1 MKALIYKDFVSIKKS
16 LILMGLI
23 IGAMCLY
30 FYNEGQ
36 ILLTPTFFIL
46 IPIILL
52 GMVFGTD
59 SQDNVNK
66 YLIAMGFDRK
76 KIVVSR
82 CFIVWIMVVFA
93 LILTSFLGFSEN
105 PLTKNISMALILSLV
120 FFLTSIM
127 SLIQLP
133 LMYKFGAEKSRLIF
147 VLMYFAVFAF
157 FSAVSSNRE
166 IFLKYLDKGLSM
178 DQNLLAF
185 LIFVC
190 GILAN
195 IISLYLSVRVYENKE
210 F

>member
-16 LILMGLI
+16 LILMGMI
-23 IGAMCLY
+23 IFAMCFY
-30 FYNEGQ
+30 FYYEGQ
-36 ILLTPTFFIL
+36 ILLTPTFFVL

-76 KIVVSR
+76 KIVISR
-82 CFIVWIMVVFA
+82 YFIVWIMVAFA

-105 PLTKNISMALILSLV
+105 PLTKNISKGLILSLV
-120 FFLTSIM
+120 FFLTIIM

-147 VLMYFAVFAF
+147 VLMYFAVFIF

-166 IFLKYLDKGLSM
+166 IFLKYLNKGLSM
-178 DQNLLAF
+178 DQNLLA
-185 LIFVC
+185 IFIFIGTV
-190 GILAN
+190 LVN
-195 IISLYLSVRVYENKE
+195 IVSLYASFKIFENKE

>member
-16 LILMGLI
+16 LILMGI
-23 IGAMCLY
+23 IIFAMCLY

-36 ILLTPTFFIL
+36 ILLTPTFFVL

-66 YLIAMGFDRK
+66 YLIAMGFDRR
-76 KIVVSR
+76 KIVISR
-82 CFIVWIMVVFA
+82 YFIVWLMVGLA
-93 LILTSFLGFSEN
+93 LILSLFVGFSEN
-105 PLTKNISMALILSLV
+105 PLTKNINLSLILALV
-120 FFLTSIM
+120 FFITSIM

-166 IFLKYLDKGLSM
+166 IFLKYLNKGLSM
-178 DQNLLAF
+178 DQNLLA
-185 LIFVC
+185 IFIFIGTV
-190 GILAN
+190 LVN
-195 IISLYLSVRVYENKE
+195 IVSLYASFKIFENKE

>member
-16 LILMGLI
+16 LILMGI
-23 IGAMCLY
+23 IIFAMCFY
-30 FYNEGQ
+30 FYYEGQ
-36 ILLTPTFFIL
+36 ILLTPTFFVL

-76 KIVVSR
+76 KIVISR
-82 CFIVWIMVVFA
+82 YFIVWIMVAFA

-105 PLTKNISMALILSLV
+105 PLTKNISKGLILSLV

-147 VLMYFAVFAF
+147 VLMYFAVFIF

-166 IFLKYLDKGLSM
+166 IFLKYLNKGLSM
-178 DQNLLAF
+178 DQNLLA
-185 LIFVC
+185 IFIFIGTV
-190 GILAN
+190 LVN
-195 IISLYLSVRVYENKE
+195 IVSLYASFKIFENKE

>member
-16 LILMGLI
+16 LILMGMI
-23 IGAMCLY
+23 IFAMCFY
-30 FYNEGQ
+30 FYYEGQ
-36 ILLTPTFFIL
+36 ILLTPTFFVL

-76 KIVVSR
+76 KIVISR
-82 CFIVWIMVVFA
+82 YFIVWIMVAFA

-105 PLTKNISMALILSLV
+105 PLTKNISKGLILSLV

-147 VLMYFAVFAF
+147 VLMYFAVFIF

-166 IFLKYLDKGLSM
+166 IFLKYLNKGLSM
-178 DQNLLAF
+178 DQNLLA
-185 LIFVC
+185 IFIFIGTV
-190 GILAN
+190 LVN
-195 IISLYLSVRVYENKE
+195 IVSLYASFKIFENKE

>member
-16 LILMGLI
+16 LILMGI
-23 IGAMCLY
+23 IIFAMCFY
-30 FYNEGQ
+30 FYYEGQ
-36 ILLTPTFFIL
+36 ILLTPTFFVL

-76 KIVVSR
+76 KIVISR
-82 CFIVWIMVVFA
+82 YFIVWIMVAFA

-105 PLTKNISMALILSLV
+105 PLTKNISKGLILSLV
-120 FFLTSIM
+120 FFLTIIM

-147 VLMYFAVFAF
+147 VLMYFAVFIF

-166 IFLKYLDKGLSM
+166 IFLKYLNKGLSM
-178 DQNLLAF
+178 DQNLLA
-185 LIFVC
+185 IFIFIGTV
-190 GILAN
+190 LVN
-195 IISLYLSVRVYENKE
+195 IVSLYASFKIFENKE